1 MTFMSPFAGLGG
13 YEYDDIFDE
22 NFNFKS
28 LNTDAMR
35 QHYYEKE
42 LEKYGSNP
50 TFRQKSNAAMRSK
63 FKANKIKQAQ
73 KNFKNLA
80 GDFEKDYNMSSQD
93 FSALMQEV
101 FENPEEFVGNVGLPT
116 HNMATKSKAFT
127 TKGNFT
133 DFKKRMKSYIEQAR
147 STFARSIEAQKQ
159 EAAMQKQSM
168 MQEDFDKQL
177 LDIQKA
183 EMTSGERAEKDR
195 AQMAS
200 QQYTEALAAG
210 QTPMSNTRK
219 SKGMGVIIPQDR
231 PM

>member
-1 MTFMSPFAGLGG
+1 MAFMSPFAGIGG

-22 NFNFKS
+22 NFNFKDI
-28 LNTDAMR
+28 NTDAMR
-35 QHYYEKE
+35 QQYYEQE
-42 LEKYGSNP
+42 MAKYGSNP

-63 FKANKIKQAQ
+63 FKANKVKQAQ
-73 KNFKNLA
+73 KDFKNLA
-80 GDFEKDYNMSSQD
+80 GSFEEDYGMSSQD

-101 FENPEEFVGNVGLPT
+101 FIDPNEFVGGVGLPT
-116 HNMATKSKAFT
+116 HRTGTSSKGFT

-133 DFKKRMKSYIEQAR
+133 DFEKRLKAYIEQAR
-147 STFARSIEAQKQ
+147 STFARSIETQKQ
-159 EAAMQKQSM
+159 EAAIQKQGM

-183 EMTSGERAEKDR
+183 EMASGERAEKDR
-195 AQMAS
+195 AKMAS

-210 QTPMSNTRK
+210 KTPMSNTRK
-219 SKGMGVIIPQDR
+219 SKSMGVIIPQDR

>member
-1 MTFMSPFAGLGG
+1 MAFASPFAGLSG

-22 NFNFKS
+22 NFNFRDIDT
-28 LNTDAMR
+28 NAIR
-35 QHYYEKE
+35 QRQYEKE
-42 LEKYGSNP
+42 LYKYGPNP
-50 TFRQKSNAAMRSK
+50 GFRERTQAAMRSK
-63 FKANKIKQAQ
+63 FKALQIKRSAR
-73 KNFKNLA
+73 NFKNMSK
-80 GDFEKDYNMSSQD
+80 DFEEDYGMDRQD
-93 FSALMQEV
+93 FSALMKEV
-101 FENPEEFVGNVGLPT
+101 FENPDEFVGDVGLPS
-116 HNMATKSKAFT
+116 HNMATKSKGFT

-159 EAAMQKQSM
+159 EQSMQKSGM
-168 MQEDFDKQL
+168 MQEAFDKQL

-183 EMTSGERAEKDR
+183 EMSSGERAEKDR
-195 AQMAS
+195 AKMAS

-210 QTPMSNTRK
+210 QTPMSTTKK